1 MCSRVVGYENVPLRR
16 TRDGEKIVP
25 DVTIA
30 VASIARRQM
39 VGQMYGSRAGIEK
52 LKYRQKS
59 GPGRL
64 DFVCESRAVM
74 PDDKASLGEQVLV
87 MNGVLG
93 KLYNTLV
100 SSDPSN
106 SNVSLQVSF
115 ANKGFLRMFN
125 LSQMIRERHSTS
137 RGSMEPTTLRAPF
150 RKV

>member
-1 MCSRVVGYENVPLRR
+1 MGGLSSCARAELICVDDDASPQVLETMEAAAYIHMDATITPRVGLFSNN
-16 TRDGEKIVP
+16 
-25 DVTIA
+25 
-30 VASIARRQM
+30 
-39 VGQMYGSRAGIEK
+39 
-52 LKYRQKS
+52 
-59 GPGRL
+59 
-64 DFVCESRAVM
+64 M

-125 LSQMIRERHSTS
+125 LSQMIRERHFTS
-137 RGSMEPTTLRAPF
+137 RGPMEPTTLRAPF